1 MALIEASPPRIALL
15 HYTAPPVV
23 GGVEAVIAEHARLFV
38 NAGYPTTIVVGR
50 AGTSGFPEAVT
61 VKVIPEIDSEYPA
74 NLAVAEALER
84 GEVTST
90 FAKLQDQIEEWLAE
104 ILADIEIVFAH
115 NVMTCHFNMPLL
127 SALHRQLDQ
136 GKLRH
141 LVVWCHDLSRYVNPL
156 SGVPQRFGFPWDL
169 LRTYRPEVTYAAVSE
184 QRRHQMADIFGCPI
198 ERIRV
203 VPNGVD
209 FATLLGLS
217 DFGQQLVEA
226 YHLLETDLM
235 ILMPIR
241 ITRAKNIE
249 FALHVTA
256 ALKRGGLRPKLVVTG
271 PPDPHVVDISV
282 YFDELCALRK
292 ELGLEEEAIFVYE
305 GTSGLPRPQIL
316 NFSGVAELY
325 RLCDLVLMPSHREGF
340 GMPVLESGLVGR
352 PIFVAEA
359 VPIVNELGES
369 LVHRIEKDELPE
381 AVANRILELVGL
393 EPTSILRRRVR
404 QTYTWTAIFTQSIE
418 PLIQSLVV
426 TSDIHESK

>member
-1 MALIEASPPRIALL
+1 MAIIQVSPPRIALL

-23 GGVEAVIAEHARLFV
+23 GGVEAVIAEHARLFI
-38 NAGYPTTIVVGR
+38 NAGYPTTLVVGR
-50 AGTSGFPEAVT
+50 AGTSGFPESVT
-61 VKVIPEIDSEYPA
+61 VKVIPEIDSEHSA

-84 GEVTST
+84 GEMPSA
-90 FAKLQDQIEEWLAE
+90 FEKLQHQIEELLAE
-104 ILADIEIVFAH
+104 TLVDIDIVFAH
-115 NVMTCHFNMPLL
+115 NVMTQHFNMPLL
-127 SALHRQLDQ
+127 SSLHRQLDQ
-136 GKLRH
+136 GKMQH

-169 LRTYRPEVTYAAVSE
+169 LRTYRLEVTYVAVSE

-198 ERIRV
+198 ERIRI

-217 DFGQQLVEA
+217 DLGQQRVGA

-305 GTSGLPRPQIL
+305 GTTRLPRPHIL
-316 NFSGVAELY
+316 DFSGVAELY

-340 GMPVLESGLVGR
+340 GMPVLESGLVGK
-352 PIFVAEA
+352 PIFVAET
-359 VPIVNELGES
+359 VPIVSEIAEN
-369 LVHRIEKDELPE
+369 LVHRIKKNESPK
-381 AVANRILELVGL
+381 AVANRILDLARL
-393 EPTSILRRRVR
+393 ETTYILRRHVR
-404 QTYTWTAIFTQSIE
+404 QTYTWPAIFARSIQ
-418 PLIQSLVV
+418 PLIQSLVG
-426 TSDIHESK
+426 TPSNYESK

>member
-1 MALIEASPPRIALL
+1 VAIIEASPPRIALL

-23 GGVEAVIAEHARLFV
+23 GGVEAVIAEHARLFI
-38 NAGYPTTIVVGR
+38 NAGYPTTLVVGR

-84 GEVTST
+84 GEVTSA
-90 FAKLQDQIEEWLAE
+90 FEELQNHIEEWLVE
-104 ILADIEIVFAH
+104 TLVDIDIVFAH
-115 NVMTCHFNMPLL
+115 NVMTQHFNMPLL

-136 GKLRH
+136 GKMRH

-169 LRTYRPEVTYAAVSE
+169 LRTYRSEVTYVAVSE
-184 QRRHQMADIFGCPI
+184 QRRYQIADILGCPR

-217 DFGQQLVEA
+217 DLGQQRVDA
-226 YHLLETDLM
+226 YHLLETDLV

-256 ALKRGGLRPKLVVTG
+256 ALKRGGIRPKLVVTG
-271 PPDPHVVDISV
+271 PPDPHVAEIGV
-282 YFDELCALRK
+282 YFDQLRDLRK
-292 ELGLEEEAIFVYE
+292 ELGLVEDAIFVYE
-305 GTSGLPRPQIL
+305 GTGGLPRPQIL
-316 NFSGVAELY
+316 DFSGVAELY

-340 GMPVLESGLVGR
+340 GMPVLESGLVGK
-352 PIFVAEA
+352 PVFVSET
-359 VPIVNELGES
+359 VPIVNEIGKN
-369 LVHRIEKDELPE
+369 LVHCIEKDESPL
-381 AVANRILELVGL
+381 AVANRILELTRA
-393 EPTSILRRRVR
+393 ERTCNLRRCVR
-404 QTYTWTAIFTQSIE
+404 QTYTWPAIFAQSIE
-418 PLIQSLVV
+418 PLIQSLVG
-426 TSDIHESK
+426 TSDVL